1 MCAFNLPLPPL
12 SLQPPGA
19 KPVVKCLLEQGEEL
33 EVNENYFTVP
43 VSLQECVVVFIRV
56 SVLFYLYHSP
66 VKSLHTLYCCSIC
79 TILL

>member
-1 MCAFNLPLPPL
+1 MCAFNLSLPPL

-43 VSLQECVVVFIRV
+43 VSLQLGVCCGVHTCQCVVL
-56 SVLFYLYHSP
+56 SVPFSCE
-66 VKSLHTLYCCSIC
+66 VTTHTV
-79 TILL
+79 LLST